1 MSKAKNNPKKPPTTG
16 QGGATSGGPALW
28 LRIVL
33 SLVLVW
39 HVFVVFISPFG
50 VEPASILVRTVAYSP
65 YVRWY
70 SDSLY
75 LNHGYHFFGPEPPVN
90 QLIRYRVTNT
100 AGELV
105 AEGEFPNK
113 EQQRPRLFYHRH
125 MMLADQASL
134 GPPDVPS
141 DEWLQLTLRSYGRQL
156 LRIHGGERVEVDC
169 VRHFPL
175 NPTRSL
181 NGDDP
186 NAAEMF
192 SAVAS
197 IDETSATLGEPL
209 PVPEPPKLP
218 ESELQPAELLP
229 TGGAL

>member
-1 MSKAKNNPKKPPTTG
+1 MSKAKNNPKNPPAAG
-16 QGGATSGGPALW
+16 QGGGPPGGPALW

-33 SLVLVW
+33 SVALAW
-39 HVFVVFISPFG
+39 HVFVLFISPFAIP
-50 VEPASILVRTVAYSP
+50 PASLLVSGIAYSP

-70 SDSLY
+70 SEPLY
-75 LNHGYHFFGPEPPVN
+75 LNHGYHFFGPEPPIN
-90 QLIRYRVTNT
+90 QLIRYRVMDT

-105 AEGEFPNK
+105 AEGELPNK

-134 GPPDVPS
+134 GPPDVPP
-141 DEWLQLTLRSYGRQL
+141 DDWLRLSLRAYGRHL
-156 LRIHGGERVEVDC
+156 LRVHGGDRVEVDC

-175 NPTRSL
+175 TPAQSL
-181 NGDDP
+181 NGDDS
-186 NAAEMF
+186 NAPELF

-197 IDETSATLGEPL
+197 IDETAASLDKPL
-209 PVPEPPKLP
+209 PVPAPPAPEPP
-218 ESELQPAELLP
+218 PAELLP